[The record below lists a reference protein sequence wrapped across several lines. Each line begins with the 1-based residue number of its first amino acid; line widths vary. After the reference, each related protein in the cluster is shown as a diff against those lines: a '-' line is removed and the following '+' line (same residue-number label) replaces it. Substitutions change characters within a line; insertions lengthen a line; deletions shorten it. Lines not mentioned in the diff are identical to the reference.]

1 MYINF
6 SDAAKFADIARNIV
20 NGLGYGGSFSF
31 WPPNILNLER
41 FGIFLSSWTPPVMP
55 YSIAAFF
62 KIFGVT
68 DFAVIATSL
77 FCFILTLIFTYLL
90 GKKLF
95 ASKWVG
101 ALSTL
106 AVGASYDLIHYA
118 TNGASES
125 PFIFEIVAASYF
137 ASLKKKWANVLTVFL
152 LVLMYFTRPQAFIYI
167 AGIILYWLLINFK
180 PKKAIF
186 VFAGLIV
193 AGLVI
198 DRFILFPL
206 GGKYFTYSIIGRGI
220 YTSFD
225 QTSMASGALR
235 GAAANSIAATSD
247 PVGNNNFLVT
257 VLSPLVKNIFYNLY
271 NFYKALPEIINPYFF
286 ALFVIGLFIRSKNNV
301 EKYFKLSSVFIILT
315 TFLVTA
321 ASIPFYRYLH
331 PVIPLVYILAVG
343 TLVELISKFEF
354 LNSKQITISKFQIPK
369 NTFIILSSLFL
380 ILLFGVGQTAGM
392 FLLDSRF
399 EAKTHNVGKPPVY
412 AELSYILKENTN
424 PDQVVLTNLDTWGSW
439 YGERKT
445 VWFPLEP
452 KQIID
457 PATGS
462 IPFDAI
468 YLTSYKMDDANY
480 YMGTDWRMIFENP
493 KDETKWKCEGCLEIS
508 KEFKLKGVYKIDA
521 DEVYEKEEASSILLV
536 KDE

>member
-6 SDAAKFADIARNIV
+6 SDSAKFADVAKNLV
-20 NGLGYGGSFSF
+20 TGNGYNSNFSF
-31 WPPNILNLER
+31 
-41 FGIFLSSWTPPVMP
+41 FGGQPATLPVMP

-68 DFAVIATSL
+68 DFAVIATS
-77 FCFILTLIFTYLL
+77 FFYFILTLVFVYLL
-90 GKKLF
+90 GKQIFK
-95 ASKWVG
+95 SKWVG
-101 ALSTL
+101 ALSAL

-137 ASLKKKWANVLTVFL
+137 ASLKKKWANVLTVLF

-167 AGIILYWLLINFK
+167 AGIILYWLLVNFK

-186 VFAGLIV
+186 VFVGLIIAGLFV
-193 AGLVI
+193 

-206 GGKYFTYSIIGRGI
+206 GGKYFTYSIIGRGF
-220 YTSFD
+220 YSSFN
-225 QTSMASGALR
+225 QSSVASDALR
-235 GAAANSIAATSD
+235 GAAVAGGGIAQT
-247 PVGNNNFLVT
+247 F
-257 VLSPLVKNIFYNLY
+257 KNIYYNLY
-271 NFYKALPEIINPYFF
+271 NFYKALPEIVNPYFF
-286 ALFVIGLFIRSKNNV
+286 ALFVVGLFRPSPKAT
-301 EKYFKLSSVFIILT
+301 ERQAFKVATIFMVVV

-331 PVIPLVYILAVG
+331 PVIPLIYIVAVA
-343 TLVELISKFEF
+343 TIVEVTKTQIT
-354 LNSKQITISKFQIPK
+354 NYKQITIYKLQISRQ
-369 NTFIILSSLFL
+369 TFLVLGSCLLVLF
-380 ILLFGVGQTAGM
+380 FGVGQTVGIY
-392 FLLDSRF
+392 LLDSRF

-412 AELSYILKENTN
+412 VELSKILKENTD
-424 PDQVVLTNLDTWGSW
+424 PDDVVITNLDTWGSW

-452 KQIID
+452 KQIVNS
-457 PATGS
+457 ATGS

-480 YMGTDWRMIFENP
+480 YMGEGWRGIFENP
-493 KDETKWKCEGCLEIS
+493 EDETKWKCEGCDEIA
-508 KEFKLKGVYKIDA
+508 KEYELKGTFLIPA
-521 DEVYEKEEASSILLV
+521 NNVYERASASAILLIRN
-536 KDE
+536 